1 MRIPPLCT
9 RLPLLAL
16 CVLAL
21 ACVAGSARAA
31 VSVALTPATQTVTP
45 GTDFDVFVDVTSAGS
60 AFNGFDLVVSFDPA
74 ALTLLPAAPTSSQQ
88 GCLMTGSC
96 SAACGNTFHVFAA
109 AADSITVSDV
119 LLCDGVSLTGPGR
132 IYHLRFHAT
141 TTVQVTQLT
150 LRHATF
156 YNAGLF
162 VTPVNT
168 ASCQVGIGTS
178 VGVGGPAPGRARPL
192 RVEPNPSFG
201 RVNFISEDDVAGL
214 VEADIVDVGGRLV
227 QHVGP
232 TWLGPHA
239 RLGWDGRDS
248 RGAHAP
254 AGLYLVKVRRGGQV
268 QNARVILL
276 P

>member
-1 MRIPPLCT
+1 MAG
-9 RLPLLAL
+9 LA
-16 CVLAL
+16 VLTAL
-21 ACVAGSARAA
+21 AGAAGPARAA

-60 AFNGFDLVVSFDPA
+60 AFNGFDVVVSFDPA
-74 ALTLLPAAPTSSQQ
+74 ALTLLPTSPTTLQQ
-88 GCLMTGSC
+88 GCLMTGGC
-96 SAACGNTFHVFAA
+96 STACGNTFHVFNAA
-109 AADSITVSDV
+109 GDSIAVSDV
-119 LLCDGVSLTGPGR
+119 LLCNGASLTGPGH

-141 TTVQVTQLT
+141 TTVQVTQLN
-150 LRHATF
+150 LRRARF

-162 VTPVNT
+162 VTPVTT
-168 ASCQVGIGTS
+168 ASCQVGIG
-178 VGVGGPAPGRARPL
+178 VNLGVGGPAPGLARPL

-201 RVNFISEDDVAGL
+201 RVNFVSEDDAAGL
-214 VEADIVDVGGRLV
+214 VEADVLDVTGRLV

-232 TWLGPHA
+232 TWLAPHA

-248 RGAHAP
+248 HGVRAA
-254 AGLYLVKVRRGGQV
+254 AGLYLVQVRRGGQV